1 MIGGSIAGK
10 LAAVS
15 AMLMMATDI
24 PVTAF
29 SAPPTRPLPGFGRG
43 RSPSSR
49 SYYGDSRCRKIP
61 PAGTK
66 LARKAAK
73 GLIGVRKG
81 W

>member
-1 MIGGSIAGK
+1 MIGGSMSGR
-10 LAAVS
+10 LAVA
-15 AMLMMATDI
+15 AALMMAASM
-24 PVTAF
+24 PGAGG
-29 SAPPTRPLPGFGRG
+29 AEPHPGFGFGG
-43 RSPSSR
+43 RYQKASSR
-49 SYYGDSRCRKIP
+49 SYYGNSRRRKIP